1 MVAWL
6 NGMVAGLLCGLMTV
20 VGWLD
25 DGGCVGCLRFVRGES
40 LKWRFGQAKMEG
52 GGSFCLR
59 AVGLS

>member
-25 DGGCVGCLRFVRGES
+25 DGGCVGCLRSVREMTVE
-40 LKWRFGQAKMEG
+40 KNKYFIE
-52 GGSFCLR
+52 
-59 AVGLS
+59 